1 LSIFTDHHGLEDC
14 LPKKTESNKLSAVY
28 SEKLYQTI
36 EHFWGYGSQRIL
48 LRMQVPYKE
57 VVLSDD
63 KTISLYD
70 TSGIYF
76 NNNYKLDII
85 SMPVTRNYLDNNLSD
100 IKPDHKTQ
108 RYYAKEGIITPEMAY
123 VAAREDQKIK
133 DLPDFKDWLNKK
145 FNNKLENKIPYN
157 ITAEFVR
164 DEIAQ
169 GRAII
174 PANKNHNT
182 LEPMI
187 IGRGFMVKLNVNL
200 GFGNLYNNNS
210 QNFSPEISPDF
221 SPESLFDQIVFAAK
235 SGADSVMIIS
245 DTSGFH
251 KEEFADLVNKSPVPI
266 GSAPICDALEMV
278 DGDISKLNWD
288 VYYQALTNHAEAGI
302 DYIFVH
308 ANILLDNLEKN
319 GPGFVLSKSRSASNG
334 GKIMQDWTE
343 YHQEENFLYANFDK
357 LCDVLRE
364 YDISLVLSDAK
375 RNNSVMDSRDNSFDI
390 FGELTDLAW
399 RNDVQVMVE
408 GPGVMPMHMIHESM
422 KALSNSCQDVPVCSF
437 GASVTDIDPSTSG
450 ISSMIASAM
459 MGFNGCSMLNY
470 SPEKNHIKVSSEE
483 EIKRAIMNYKIASHG
498 ADISNGNPNAW
509 MRDYLISEA
518 KYNLN
523 WEDQFKLSLSH
534 VTVCENGEN
543 MKNNKGLDA
552 GSTEAFKIK
561 DCYV

>member
-1 LSIFTDHHGLEDC
+1 
-14 LPKKTESNKLSAVY
+14 
-28 SEKLYQTI
+28 
-36 EHFWGYGSQRIL
+36 
-48 LRMQVPYKE
+48 
-57 VVLSDD
+57 
-63 KTISLYD
+63 
-70 TSGIYF
+70 
-76 NNNYKLDII
+76 
-85 SMPVTRNYLDNNLSD
+85 
-100 IKPDHKTQ
+100 
-108 RYYAKEGIITPEMAY
+108 
-123 VAAREDQKIK
+123 
-133 DLPDFKDWLNKK
+133 
-145 FNNKLENKIPYN
+145 
-157 ITAEFVR
+157 
-164 DEIAQ
+164 
-169 GRAII
+169 
-174 PANKNHNT
+174 
-182 LEPMI
+182 
-187 IGRGFMVKLNVNL
+187 
-200 GFGNLYNNNS
+200 
-210 QNFSPEISPDF
+210 
-221 SPESLFDQIVFAAK
+221 
-235 SGADSVMIIS
+235 
-245 DTSGFH
+245 
-251 KEEFADLVNKSPVPI
+251 
-266 GSAPICDALEMV
+266 
-278 DGDISKLNWD
+278 
-288 VYYQALTNHAEAGI
+288 
-302 DYIFVH
+302 
-308 ANILLDNLEKN
+308 
-319 GPGFVLSKSRSASNG
+319 
-334 GKIMQDWTE
+334 
-343 YHQEENFLYANFDK
+343 
-357 LCDVLRE
+357 
-364 YDISLVLSDAK
+364 SDAK